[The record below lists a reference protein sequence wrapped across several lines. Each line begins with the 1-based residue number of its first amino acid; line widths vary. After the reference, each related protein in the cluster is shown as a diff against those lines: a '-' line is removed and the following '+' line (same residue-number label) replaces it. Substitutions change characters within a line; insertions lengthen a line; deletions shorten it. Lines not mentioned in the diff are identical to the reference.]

1 MALPLKTTLITK
13 NMKYYILINIDN
25 SIKFTKGNFK
35 FSFSI
40 FPEQTSKM

>member
-13 NMKYYILINIDN
+13 NIKYYISTIDN